1 MYSNYHKLV
10 PKHPTHL
17 AISVLKVNLI
27 KKCRFVQ
34 VCAEMQVCAGL
45 CRNAGLCRFV
55 QKCRF
60 VQAQPLGHRSY
71 KRLRSV

>member
-34 VCAEMQVCAGL
+34 VCAELQVCAGL
-45 CRNAGLCRFV
+45 CRNLHFCTNLHKPAFLN
-55 QKCRF
+55 
-60 VQAQPLGHRSY
+60 
-71 KRLRSV
+71 

>member
-45 CRNAGLCRFV
+45 CRNAGLCRLS
-55 QKCRF
+55 
-60 VQAQPLGHRSY
+60 P
-71 KRLRSV
+71 

>member
-34 VCAEMQVCAGL
+34 KG
-45 CRNAGLCRFV
+45 
-55 QKCRF
+55 RF